1 MTDVTPRPV
10 RIYATRERN
19 VASSQRDLS
28 ADLNP
33 EQAAAATHGS
43 GPLLI
48 IAGAGTGKTR
58 TLIYRVAHLIDT
70 GVKAERILLLTFTRR
85 AAQEMLSR
93 AERLVGGSSRKV
105 HGGTFH
111 ATGHRLLRRFG
122 AAAGLPRDF
131 TIMDQ
136 GDSADLMQLSRSQ
149 LGYAAKG
156 KRFPKKETLQY
167 VYSRHLN
174 TSISIEDI
182 LRDDYPQFVDY
193 LEDFGKIYGDYTARK
208 QQRNLVDYD
217 DLLLF
222 WAMLLE
228 GSPEIG
234 GRISSLYDQILVD
247 EYQDTNVLQARIL
260 KGMCTTHSNIT
271 VVGDDAQS
279 IYSFRGANFRNI
291 LGFPKQFDGTTVVT
305 LEQNYRSTAPI
316 LDVTNTLISRAAER
330 FTKNL
335 WTERNGGEPPWLVAA
350 HDEEQQTRFVVDRIL
365 ELHEEGT
372 RLRQMAVLFRAGY
385 MSANLEIELTNRKIP
400 FEKWGGL
407 KFLEA
412 AHVKDVLAFLR
423 ILENPRDEV
432 SWYRLLLLLPGIGD
446 ATARAAIDSMAAAA
460 WESAAFGR
468 YTPPPR
474 ARAAHAA
481 LVDLLDA
488 LRLGPVLDERQVSAE
503 IARVRLLYDNILRE
517 RYDRVEPRLADLD
530 QLQTI
535 AGGYP
540 DRATFLSALALEPP
554 QATQDLPG
562 GSKED
567 NDCLVLSTAHS
578 AKGKEWDA
586 VFVIWAV
593 DGWFPSARCLNS
605 EEETEEERRLMYVA
619 LTRPRNYLTVTYPL
633 NAYSSRRGA
642 DYSLDQLCRFID
654 RGVRDNMQRVALA
667 GDNAPAR
674 EDEPGKKPLLDLR
687 GLLRARFSSS

>member
-1 MTDVTPRPV
+1 MTETKVYPARERIEVTGTPRDF
-10 RIYATRERN
+10 
-19 VASSQRDLS
+19 ASE
-28 ADLNP
+28 LNP
-33 EQAAAATHGS
+33 EQAAAATHGD

-58 TLIYRVAHLIDT
+58 TLVYRVAHLIER

-85 AAQEMLSR
+85 ASQEMLSR
-93 AERLVGGSSRKV
+93 AERLVGSNSKRV

-111 ATGHRLLRRFG
+111 ATAHRLLRRYG
-122 AAAGLPRDF
+122 PAAGLAKDF

-136 GDSADLMQLSRSQ
+136 GDSADLMQLARAQ
-149 LGYAAKG
+149 LGYAAKT

-167 VYSRHLN
+167 VYSRHIN
-174 TSISIEDI
+174 TGVAVDDI
-182 LRDDYPQFVDY
+182 VRDEYAQFVDY
-193 LEDFGKIYGDYTARK
+193 LEDFSKIYADYTRRK
-208 QQRNLVDYD
+208 QERNLVDYD

-222 WAMLLE
+222 WALMLE
-228 GSPEIG
+228 ASPDL
-234 GRISSLYDQILVD
+234 RQKISGMYDHILVD

-260 KGMCTTHSNIT
+260 RGMCAVHSNIT

-291 LGFPKQFDGTTVVT
+291 LDFPKQFAGATTVT
-305 LEQNYRSTAPI
+305 LEQNYRSTQPI
-316 LDVTNTLISRAAER
+316 LSVTNTLISRAAER

-335 WTERNGGEPPWLVAA
+335 WTERTGGETPWLVAA
-350 HDEEQQTRFVVDRIL
+350 RDEQQQTQFVVDRIL

-372 RLRQMAVLFRAGY
+372 PLREIAVLFRAGY
-385 MSANLEIELTNRKIP
+385 MSADLEIELTNRKIP

-446 ATARAAIDSMAAAA
+446 ATARAAIDSMIAAA

-468 YTPPPR
+468 YSPPPR
-474 ARAAHAA
+474 ARAAHTA
-481 LVDLLDA
+481 LVGLLDS
-488 LRLGPVLDERQVSAE
+488 LRSGPAVDEAKVAAD
-503 IARVRLLYDNILRE
+503 IARVRQLYDNILRE
-517 RYDRVEPRLADLD
+517 RYDKVEPRLADLD
-530 QLQTI
+530 QLQII
-535 AGGYP
+535 AAGYP

-554 QATQDLPG
+554 QATQDLPT
-562 GSKED
+562 GSSREE

-619 LTRPRNYLTVTYPL
+619 LTRARNHLSVSYPL

-642 DYSLDQLCRFID
+642 EYSLDQLCRFID
-654 RGVRDNMQRVALA
+654 RGVRDNMQRVTVGAA
-667 GDNAPAR
+667 APVEHSNAAASS
-674 EDEPGKKPLLDLR
+674 PLLDLR
-687 GLLRARFSSS
+687 ALLRGRFGA